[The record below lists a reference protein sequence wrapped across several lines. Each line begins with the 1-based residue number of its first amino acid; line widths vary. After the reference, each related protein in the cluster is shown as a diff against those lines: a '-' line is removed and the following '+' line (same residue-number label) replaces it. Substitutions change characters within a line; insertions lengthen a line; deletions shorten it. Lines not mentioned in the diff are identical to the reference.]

1 MQFRL
6 GRSRVGV
13 DVPHLLVLLAIL
25 GFCARYLFDARAAS
39 TDVQNLLLIE
49 PAALLAFVFGALIL
63 RDVFSLAPAER
74 PLLAPGTV
82 GKITGSML
90 LLAAYVAAMGFV
102 GFDIATAIYVFA
114 SLRLLGERRIVV
126 LLAVP
131 ILFAAVTI
139 IGFKSV
145 ISLPMPLLF

>member
-6 GRSRVGV
+6 GRRRLGV
-13 DVPHLLVLLAIL
+13 DLPHLLVLLAIA
-25 GFCARYLFDARAAS
+25 GFCAWYLLDARAAS
-39 TDVQNLLLIE
+39 SDAQNLLLIE
-49 PAALLAFVFGALIL
+49 PAALLAFVFSAFIL
-63 RDVFSLAPAER
+63 RDIFTLAPVER
-74 PLLAPGTV
+74 PILAPETLGR
-82 GKITGSML
+82 IAGSML

-114 SLRLLGERRIVV
+114 SLRLLGERRIGV
-126 LLAVP
+126 LLGVP

-139 IGFKSV
+139 TAFKAV